1 MADLDHPSSPQS
13 DCFAGA
19 DNLNALISDLEEQLR
34 TTARAYCAALAELA
48 PFAERL
54 ASLEA
59 HLCAARHRAGV
70 RHQARPPV
78 RELASDV
85 ALGQLQALR
94 PYVAFVG
101 AEALA
106 RAEHAMLRSPTA
118 PSLPEWAL
126 RPRDTDG

>member
-19 DNLNALISDLEEQLR
+19 DNPNALIADLDEQLR

-48 PFAERL
+48 PLAERL

-59 HLCAARHRAGV
+59 HLCATRHRAGV
-70 RHQARPPV
+70 RHEAKPPV
-78 RELASDV
+78 GELASDV
-85 ALGQLQALR
+85 AFGQLQSLR
-94 PYVAFVG
+94 PHVAFVG

-106 RAEHAMLRSPTA
+106 RAEQARLRSPST
-118 PSLPEWAL
+118 PSLPERAL